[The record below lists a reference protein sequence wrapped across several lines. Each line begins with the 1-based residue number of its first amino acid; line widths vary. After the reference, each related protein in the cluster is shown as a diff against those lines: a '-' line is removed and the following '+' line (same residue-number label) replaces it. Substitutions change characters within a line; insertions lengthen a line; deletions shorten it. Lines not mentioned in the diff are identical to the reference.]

1 VARRRAG
8 RRGSRAPFLLEPPET
23 CAHRAVERLT
33 NQICQALQSRFGP
46 DVPIPVFLIRE
57 WAELFVRAKAA
68 GNYAVARDVIKDL
81 TKLLMP
87 LGPRHSSAPVLPP
100 DFQLPSDADL
110 SHLSD
115 DDLERV
121 TGRKMTHLEPTTT
134 TVKRHDEPDID
145 E

>member
-33 NQICQALQSRFGP
+33 SEICQALGP
-46 DVPIPVFLIRE
+46 DTAIPTCLIRE
-57 WAELFVRAKAA
+57 LVELYVRAKAA